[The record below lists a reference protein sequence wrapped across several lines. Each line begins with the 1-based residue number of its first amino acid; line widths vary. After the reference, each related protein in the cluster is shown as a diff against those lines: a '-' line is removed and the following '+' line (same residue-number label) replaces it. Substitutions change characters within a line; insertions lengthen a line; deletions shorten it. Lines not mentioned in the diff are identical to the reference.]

1 MSVIPSCNVSWA
13 YICICRAEA
22 PGNFITYAVQFDNLL
37 FLSPFS
43 RLDPKTMQY
52 IIGPPGALFNPRSK
66 NKKWKKTQLQKKFLT
81 FPEME
86 LSSSDIRKN
95 LIFTQKEAFFYISE
109 NGTLHFSAQA
119 RKKLHIYLRKR
130 RPQKLLMFQKITFQ
144 TQKKKERKK
153 EKRKRKHLKSFLY
166 FGKWNFLATNLKK
179 GRKELTRTQKTNIK
193 SASTKFLVSLQ
204 Q

>member
-66 NKKWKKTQLQKKFLT
+66 NKKWKKTKLQKKFLT

-95 LIFTQKEAFFYISE
+95 LIFTQKEAFFIFPKMEPYIFQPKLEKNYIYISG
-109 NGTLHFSAQA
+109 NGD
-119 RKKLHIYLRKR
+119 
-130 RPQKLLMFQKITFQ
+130 
-144 TQKKKERKK
+144 
-153 EKRKRKHLKSFLY
+153 LK
-166 FGKWNFLATNLKK
+166 NFLCF
-179 GRKELTRTQKTNIK
+179 RK
-193 SASTKFLVSLQ
+193 
-204 Q
+204 